1 MADFVLDSKANAIG
15 YGMLATAQLRR
26 MTQQNHGGEF
36 LRRMISSDFLSDGA
50 GILRKRLQSEIYWKD

>member
-1 MADFVLDSKANAIG
+1 MAQADFVLDSKANAIG

-36 LRRMISSDFLSDGA
+36 FAEG
-50 GILRKRLQSEIYWKD
+50 